1 MSCDSR
7 PYFPLGWIFL
17 LAALLLSAGRT
28 HAEEDLPRIYRIVI
42 HGLERTNEQ
51 VIRRELLF
59 AEGDVLDSTRV
70 AETER
75 NLRRLF
81 FIGKVQIHLF
91 NRPDGVEVTVS
102 VEDLYS
108 RALSPLISGQIDELS
123 FGVVALDYNFRGRG
137 QRLRLGLEDR
147 AISGPWAE
155 LLFAEPRLGGSRRA
169 LSVQLATGAEGHAH
183 ALTFSRPFAMLAD
196 RRAYGFSLFSQQAV
210 RRFYSEGQLVT
221 RYQDELDGGR
231 IWLTRSYGAQT
242 KVRPSVQLQT
252 THRRFTASASDG
264 YAPSDRTR
272 IAPSVGLLVWR
283 PRYKRARYMRDL
295 GPLEDLQTGSWLSLR
310 WGFAHRA
317 FGSDRTFAFYQAQLA
332 PRFEPTKRSY
342 AELTLSASTYRG
354 EGKFYNLFALA
365 SATAYFRLGMAHSLA
380 LRASWEA
387 LHRSEDANQLLLGL
401 ARGLRGYAPRRY
413 DGTRRVL
420 FNLEARPT
428 LVRRSWYTLASAA
441 FVDCGT
447 AWTPSREKASLVCSP
462 GLGIRLGWPK
472 VYNTPVLRGDIA
484 YGLAEGKY
492 ALSLG
497 MGQYF

>member
-1 MSCDSR
+1 MSRSNR
-7 PYFPLGWIFL
+7 PRSIFL
-17 LAALLLSAGRT
+17 FAVLLLIAGHA
-28 HAEEDLPRIYRIVI
+28 HAEGDSPRIHRIVI
-42 HGLERTNEQ
+42 HGLERTDEQ

-59 AEGDVLDSTRV
+59 AAGDVLDSTRV

-81 FIGKVQIHLF
+81 FIGAVQIHLRD
-91 NRPDGVEVTVS
+91 RPEGVEVTVS

-155 LLFAEPRLGGSRRA
+155 LLFAEPRLGGSRRSLA
-169 LSVQLATGAEGHAH
+169 AQLAAGAEGHAH
-183 ALTFSRPFAMLAD
+183 ALTFSRPFATLAD

-210 RRFYSEGQLVT
+210 QRLYSSGQLIT
-221 RYQDELDGGR
+221 RYQDQLDGGR
-231 IWLTRSYGAQT
+231 VWLTRSYGVQT
-242 KVRPSVQLQT
+242 KVRPSVQLQV
-252 THRRFTASASDG
+252 THRRFTSRSSDG

-272 IAPSVGLLVWR
+272 VIPNVGLLVWR
-283 PRYKRARYMRDL
+283 PRYKRTRYMRDL

-310 WGFAHRA
+310 WGFAHRSL
-317 FGSDRTFAFYQAQLA
+317 GSDRTFSFYQARLA

-342 AELTLSASTYRG
+342 AELTLFTSAYRG
-354 EGKFYNLFALA
+354 EGKFYNLLASA
-365 SATAYFRLGMAHSLA
+365 SATAYFRLGAAHSLA
-380 LRASWEA
+380 FRTSWEA
-387 LHRSEDANQLLLGL
+387 LHRSEDADQLLLGL

-420 FNLEARPT
+420 FNAEARPT
-428 LVRRSWYTLASAA
+428 LLRRSWYTLASAA
-441 FVDCGT
+441 FVDCGA
-447 AWTPSREKASLVCSP
+447 AWTPNRERASLVCSP
-462 GLGIRLGWPK
+462 GLGLRLGWPK

-484 YGLAEGKY
+484 YGLAEGTY
-492 ALSLG
+492 ALSVG

>member
-1 MSCDSR
+1 MSHDSR

-17 LAALLLSAGRT
+17 LAVLLLPAERT
-28 HAEEDLPRIYRIVI
+28 HAEDDLPRIHRIII
-42 HGLERTNEQ
+42 HGLERTDEQ

-59 AEGDVLDSTRV
+59 AEGDVLDSTRI
-70 AETER
+70 AETAR
-75 NLRRLF
+75 NLRRLL
-81 FIGKVQIHLF
+81 FIGEVHIRLLNH
-91 NRPDGVEVTVS
+91 PEGVEVTVS

-123 FGVVALDYNFRGRG
+123 FGMVALDYNFRGRG
-137 QRLRLGLEDR
+137 QRLRLALENQ

-155 LLFAEPRLGGSRRA
+155 LLFAEPRLGNSRRSLA
-169 LSVQLATGAEGHAH
+169 VQLATGAEGHDH
-183 ALTFSRPFAMLAD
+183 ALTFSRPFATLAG
-196 RRAYGFSLFSQQAV
+196 RRAYGVSLFSQQAV
-210 RRFYSEGQLVT
+210 RRLYSKGQLTT
-221 RYQDELDGGR
+221 RYQDALDGGR
-231 IWLTRSYGAQT
+231 IWLTHSYGEQT
-242 KVRPSVQLQT
+242 KVRPSMQLQVS
-252 THRRFTASASDG
+252 RRQFTASASDG

-272 IAPSVGLLVWR
+272 VIPNVGLLVWR

-317 FGSDRTFAFYQAQLA
+317 LGSDRTFSFYQAQLA

-342 AELTLSASTYRG
+342 TELTLFTSAYQG
-354 EGKFYNLFALA
+354 EGKFYNLLASA

-380 LRASWEA
+380 LRGSWEA
-387 LHRSEDANQLLLGL
+387 LHRSEDADQLLLGL

-428 LVRRSWYTLASAA
+428 LVRRPWYTLAGAT
-441 FVDCGT
+441 FVDCGA
-447 AWTPSREKASLVCSP
+447 AWTPDSKKANLVCSP

-484 YGLAEGKY
+484 YGLKEGSY
-492 ALSLG
+492 ELSVGL
-497 MGQYF
+497 GQYF

>member
-1 MSCDSR
+1 MSHASR
-7 PYFPLGWIFL
+7 SCSLFL
-17 LAALLLSAGRT
+17 LAVLLLIAGHA
-28 HAEEDLPRIYRIVI
+28 HAEDDSPRIHRIII
-42 HGLERTNEQ
+42 HGLERTDEQ

-59 AEGDVLDSTRV
+59 AAGDILDSTRV

-81 FIGKVQIHLF
+81 FLGKVQIHLL

-102 VEDLYS
+102 VDDLYS
-108 RALSPLISGQIDELS
+108 RTLSPSISGQIDELS

-137 QRLRLGLEDR
+137 QRLRLGLEDHS
-147 AISGPWAE
+147 ISGPWAE
-155 LLFAEPRLGGSRRA
+155 LLFAEPRLGGSRRS
-169 LSVQLATGAEGHAH
+169 LTTQLAAGAEGHAH
-183 ALTFSRPFAMLAD
+183 ALTLSRPFATLAD
-196 RRAYGFSLFSQQAV
+196 LRSYGFSLFSQQAV
-210 RRFYSEGQLVT
+210 RRLYAEGQLAT

-231 IWLTRSYGAQT
+231 IWLTRSYGEQT
-242 KVRPSVQLQT
+242 KVRPSVRLQVT
-252 THRRFTASASDG
+252 RRQFTAIDG

-272 IAPSVGLLVWR
+272 VIPNVGLLVWH
-283 PRYKRARYMRDL
+283 PRYKRTRYMRDL

-310 WGFAHRA
+310 WGFTHRSL
-317 FGSDRTFAFYQAQLA
+317 GSDRTFSFYQAELA

-342 AELTLSASTYRG
+342 AELTLFTSTYRG
-354 EGKFYNLFALA
+354 EGKFYNLLVSA
-365 SATAYFRLGMAHSLA
+365 SATAYCRLGVAHSLA
-380 LRASWEA
+380 VRTSWEA
-387 LHRSEDANQLLLGL
+387 LHRSEDAKQLLLGL

-420 FNLEARPT
+420 FNAEVRPT
-428 LVRRSWYTLASAA
+428 LVRRPWYTLASAA
-441 FVDCGT
+441 FVDCGA
-447 AWTPSREKASLVCSP
+447 AWTPHRERASLVCSP

-484 YGLAEGKY
+484 YGLAEGTY

>member
-1 MSCDSR
+1 MLRDSR
-7 PYFPLGWIFL
+7 LYFPLGWIFL
-17 LAALLLSAGRT
+17 LVVFPLPAGHA
-28 HAEEDLPRIYRIVI
+28 HAEDDLPRIHRIVI
-42 HGLERTNEQ
+42 HGLERTDEQ

-70 AETER
+70 AETAR
-75 NLRRLF
+75 NLRRLL
-81 FIGKVQIHLF
+81 FIGEVHIRLLDH
-91 NRPDGVEVTVS
+91 PEGVEVTVS
-102 VEDLYS
+102 VGDLYS
-108 RALSPLISGQIDELS
+108 RTLSPLISGQIDELS

-137 QRLRLGLEDR
+137 QRLRLILENQ

-169 LSVQLATGAEGHAH
+169 LAVQLATGAEGHDH
-183 ALTFSRPFAMLAD
+183 ALTFSRPFATLAD
-196 RRAYGFSLFSQQAV
+196 RHAYGFSLFSQQAV
-210 RRFYSEGQLVT
+210 RRLYSRGQLTT
-221 RYQDELDGGR
+221 RYQDALDGGR
-231 IWLTRSYGAQT
+231 IWLTHSYGEQT
-242 KVRPSVQLQT
+242 KVRPSMRLQVS
-252 THRRFTASASDG
+252 RRQFTASASDG

-272 IAPSVGLLVWR
+272 VIPSVGLLVWR

-317 FGSDRTFAFYQAQLA
+317 LGSDRTFSFSQAQLA

-342 AELTLSASTYRG
+342 TELTLFTSAYQG
-354 EGKFYNLFALA
+354 EGKFYNLLVSA
-365 SATAYFRLGMAHSLA
+365 SATAYFRLGMAHSFA

-428 LVRRSWYTLASAA
+428 LVRRPWYTLASTA
-441 FVDCGT
+441 FVDCGA
-447 AWTPSREKASLVCSP
+447 AWTPDSKKANLVCSP

-484 YGLAEGKY
+484 YGLAEGTY
-492 ALSLG
+492 ELSVGL
-497 MGQYF
+497 GQYF

>member
-1 MSCDSR
+1 MSRDSR
-7 PYFPLGWIFL
+7 PRSIFL
-17 LAALLLSAGRT
+17 LVALLLLAGHA
-28 HAEEDLPRIYRIVI
+28 HAEDDLPRIHRIVI
-42 HGLERTNEQ
+42 HGLERTDEQ

-59 AEGDVLDSTRV
+59 AAGDVLDSTRV
-70 AETER
+70 AETAR
-75 NLRRLF
+75 NLRRLL
-81 FIGKVQIHLF
+81 FIGAVHIRSLDH
-91 NRPDGVEVTVS
+91 PDGVEVTIS

-155 LLFAEPRLGGSRRA
+155 LLFAEPRLGNSRRA
-169 LSVQLATGAEGHAH
+169 LAAQLAAGAEGHAH
-183 ALTFSRPFAMLAD
+183 ALTFSRPFATLAD

-210 RRFYSEGQLVT
+210 QRLYTEGQLAT

-231 IWLTRSYGAQT
+231 LWLTRSYGAQT
-242 KVRPSVQLQT
+242 KVRPSVQLQV
-252 THRRFTASASDG
+252 THRRFTASSDDG

-272 IAPSVGLLVWR
+272 VAPSVGLLVWR
-283 PRYKRARYMRDL
+283 PRYKRARYIRDL

-310 WGFAHRA
+310 WGLAHRSL
-317 FGSDRTFAFYQAQLA
+317 GSDRTFSFYQAHLA

-342 AELTLSASTYRG
+342 AELTFFTSTYRG
-354 EGKFYNLFALA
+354 EGKFYNLFASA
-365 SATAYFRLGMAHSLA
+365 SAIAYLRLGVAHSLA
-380 LRASWEA
+380 LRTSWEA
-387 LHRSEDANQLLLGL
+387 LHRSEDADQLLLGL

-428 LVRRSWYTLASAA
+428 LVRRPWYTLAGAT
-441 FVDCGT
+441 FVDCGA
-447 AWTPSREKASLVCSP
+447 AWTPDSKKANLVCSP
-462 GLGIRLGWPK
+462 GLGLRLGWPK

-484 YGLAEGKY
+484 YGLKEGSY
-492 ALSLG
+492 ELSVGL
-497 MGQYF
+497 GQYF

>member
-1 MSCDSR
+1 MLCDSR

-17 LAALLLSAGRT
+17 LAVLLISAGRV
-28 HAEEDLPRIYRIVI
+28 HAKNDFPRIHRIVI
-42 HGLERTNEQ
+42 HGLERTAEQ

-70 AETER
+70 AETAR
-75 NLRRLF
+75 NLRRLL
-81 FIGKVQIHLF
+81 FIGEVHIRLLDH
-91 NRPDGVEVTVS
+91 PDGVEVTVS

-137 QRLRLGLEDR
+137 QRLHLGLEDR

-169 LSVQLATGAEGHAH
+169 LSVQLAAGAEDHAH
-183 ALTFSRPFAMLAD
+183 ALTFSRPFATLAD

-210 RRFYSEGQLVT
+210 RRLYAEGQLVT

-242 KVRPSVQLQT
+242 KVRPSVQLRV
-252 THRRFTASASDG
+252 THRRFTAIDG

-283 PRYKRARYMRDL
+283 PRYKRARYMRNL
-295 GPLEDLQTGSWLSLR
+295 GPLEDLQTGSWLLLR
-310 WGFAHRA
+310 WGFAHRSL
-317 FGSDRTFAFYQAQLA
+317 GSDRTFSFYQAQLA

-342 AELTLSASTYRG
+342 TELTLSASTHRS
-354 EGKFYNLFALA
+354 EGKFYNLFASA
-365 SATAYFRLGMAHSLA
+365 SATAYFRLGMAHSFA
-380 LRASWEA
+380 LRASWQA
-387 LHRSEDANQLLLGL
+387 LHRSEDADQLLLGL

-420 FNLEARPT
+420 FNVEARPT
-428 LVRRSWYTLASAA
+428 LVRRPWYTLASAA
-441 FVDCGT
+441 FVDCGA
-447 AWTPSREKASLVCSP
+447 AWTPDSKRANLVCSP

-484 YGLAEGKY
+484 YGLKEGAY
-492 ALSLG
+492 ELSVGL
-497 MGQYF
+497 GQYF

>member
-7 PYFPLGWIFL
+7 PCSIFL
-17 LAALLLSAGRT
+17 LAVLLLIAGHA
-28 HAEEDLPRIYRIVI
+28 HAEDDLPRIHRIVI
-42 HGLERTNEQ
+42 HGLERTDEQ

-70 AETER
+70 AETAR

-81 FIGKVQIHLF
+81 FIGEVHIRWLD
-91 NRPDGVEVTVS
+91 RPDGVEVTVS

-137 QRLRLGLEDR
+137 QRLRLGLGNQ

-155 LLFAEPRLGGSRRA
+155 LIFAEPRLGGSRRA
-169 LSVQLATGAEGHAH
+169 LSVQLAAGAEGHDH
-183 ALTFSRPFAMLAD
+183 ALTFSRPFATLAD
-196 RRAYGFSLFSQQAV
+196 RRDYGLSLFSQQAV
-210 RRFYSEGQLVT
+210 RRRYSEGQLAT

-231 IWLTRSYGAQT
+231 IWLIRSYGVQT
-242 KVRPSVQLQT
+242 KVRPSVQLQVT
-252 THRRFTASASDG
+252 QRRFTASASDG
-264 YAPSDRTR
+264 YTPSDRTR
-272 IAPSVGLLVWR
+272 IVPSVGLLVWR
-283 PRYKRARYMRDL
+283 PRYKRARYMRDV

-310 WGFAHRA
+310 WGFAHRSL
-317 FGSDRTFAFYQAQLA
+317 GSDRTFSFYQAHLA

-342 AELTLSASTYRG
+342 AELTLFTSTYRG
-354 EGKFYNLFALA
+354 EGKFYNLLASA
-365 SATAYFRLGMAHSLA
+365 SATAYFRLGGAHSLA

-401 ARGLRGYAPRRY
+401 ERGLRGYAPRRY

-428 LVRRSWYTLASAA
+428 WVRRPWYTLASAA

-447 AWTPSREKASLVCSP
+447 AWTPDRERANLVCSP
-462 GLGIRLGWPK
+462 GLGVRLGWPM
-472 VYNTPVLRGDIA
+472 VYNTPVFRGDIA
-484 YGLAEGKY
+484 YGLEEGAY
-492 ALSLG
+492 VLSVGL
-497 MGQYF
+497 GQYF

>member
-1 MSCDSR
+1 MSRDSR
-7 PYFPLGWIFL
+7 PRSIFL
-17 LAALLLSAGRT
+17 LAVLLPLAGHA
-28 HAEEDLPRIYRIVI
+28 HAEDDLPRIHRIVI
-42 HGLERTNEQ
+42 HGLERTDEQ

-59 AEGDVLDSTRV
+59 AAGDVLDSTRV
-70 AETER
+70 AETAR
-75 NLRRLF
+75 NLRRLL
-81 FIGKVQIHLF
+81 FIGAVHIRSLDH
-91 NRPDGVEVTVS
+91 PDGVEVAVS

-155 LLFAEPRLGGSRRA
+155 LLFAEPRLGNSRRA
-169 LSVQLATGAEGHAH
+169 LAAQLAAGAEGHAH
-183 ALTFSRPFAMLAD
+183 ALTFSRPFATLAD

-210 RRFYSEGQLVT
+210 QRLYSEGQLAT

-231 IWLTRSYGAQT
+231 LWLTRSYGTQT
-242 KVRPSVQLQT
+242 KVRPSVQLQV
-252 THRRFTASASDG
+252 THRLFTASSDDG

-272 IAPSVGLLVWR
+272 VIPNVGLLVWR
-283 PRYKRARYMRDL
+283 PRYKRARYIRDL
-295 GPLEDLQTGSWLSLR
+295 GPLEDLQTGSRLSLR
-310 WGFAHRA
+310 WGFTHRSL
-317 FGSDRTFAFYQAQLA
+317 GSDRTFSFYQAHLA

-342 AELTLSASTYRG
+342 AELTFFTSTYRG
-354 EGKFYNLFALA
+354 EGKFYNLFASA
-365 SATAYFRLGMAHSLA
+365 SAIAYLRLGVAHSLA
-380 LRASWEA
+380 LRTSWEA
-387 LHRSEDANQLLLGL
+387 LHRSEDADQLLLGL

-428 LVRRSWYTLASAA
+428 LIRRPWYTLASAA
-441 FVDCGT
+441 FVDCGA
-447 AWTPSREKASLVCSP
+447 AWTPPRERANLVCSP

-484 YGLAEGKY
+484 YGLKEGSY
-492 ALSLG
+492 ELSVGL
-497 MGQYF
+497 GQYF

>member
-17 LAALLLSAGRT
+17 LAVLLLPAG
-28 HAEEDLPRIYRIVI
+28 HARAEDDLRRIHRIVI
-42 HGLERTNEQ
+42 LGLERTDEQ

-59 AEGDVLDSTRV
+59 AAGDVFDSTRV
-70 AETER
+70 AETAR

-81 FIGKVQIHLF
+81 FIGEVHIRLLD
-91 NRPDGVEVTVS
+91 RPDGVEVTVS

-123 FGVVALDYNFRGRG
+123 FGMIALDYNFRGRG
-137 QRLRLGLEDR
+137 QRLRLGLGDQ
-147 AISGPWAE
+147 AISGPWAQ
-155 LLFAEPRLGGSRRA
+155 LLFAEPRLGSSRRT
-169 LSVQLATGAEGHAH
+169 LTVQLATGAEGHDH
-183 ALTFSRPFAMLAD
+183 ALTFSRPFATLAD
-196 RRAYGFSLFSQQAV
+196 RRAYGFSLFNQQAV
-210 RRFYSEGQLVT
+210 RRLYSEGQLVT
-221 RYQDELDGGR
+221 RYQDALDGGR

-242 KVRPSVQLQT
+242 KMRPSVQLQVT
-252 THRRFTASASDG
+252 RRRFTASLNDG

-283 PRYKRARYMRDL
+283 PRYKRAHYMRDL

-310 WGFAHRA
+310 WGFAHRSL
-317 FGSDRTFAFYQAQLA
+317 GSDRTFSFYQAHLA

-342 AELTLSASTYRG
+342 AELTFFTRTYRG
-354 EGKFYNLFALA
+354 EGKFYNLFASA
-365 SATAYFRLGMAHSLA
+365 SATTYFRLGVAHSLA
-380 LRASWEA
+380 VRTSWEA
-387 LHRSEDANQLLLGL
+387 LHRSEDADQLLLGL
-401 ARGLRGYAPRRY
+401 ERGLRGYAPRRY

-428 LVRRSWYTLASAA
+428 LIRRPWYTFASAA
-441 FVDCGT
+441 FVDCGA
-447 AWTPSREKASLVCSP
+447 AWTPHREGASLVCSP

-484 YGLAEGKY
+484 YGLAEGTY
-492 ALSLG
+492 ALSVG